1 MQSKYGKIT
10 HHMRCGYV
18 LTFKRWGAT
27 NTSTI
32 TMGHNLLRKIAGNST
47 TEVWTIA
54 SESVAMPGSVQCL
67 FFVSLFALFCSGGAY
82 ACLGGATI
90 RPTKG
95 KNFSKSSITLS
106 IFLFI
111 HSIAFAQIYMYTRFF
126 TTKYTRDKIIINE
139 TIKRFLK
146 RLKAKNFY
154 WRNVQ
159 NNKRTR
165 PLFETCIGHF
175 NYKNTFYIKQNEFG
189 AIPNSFT
196 RKLIIFF
203 LLGLTSFLFL

>member
-1 MQSKYGKIT
+1 M
-10 HHMRCGYV
+10 
-18 LTFKRWGAT
+18 L
-27 NTSTI
+27 
-32 TMGHNLLRKIAGNST
+32 
-47 TEVWTIA
+47 
-54 SESVAMPGSVQCL
+54 GSVQCL
-67 FFVSLFALFCSGGAY
+67 FFVSLFALFCSSGAY

-106 IFLFI
+106 IFLFM
-111 HSIAFAQIYMYTRFF
+111 HTIAFAQIYMYTKFF
-126 TTKYTRDKIIINE
+126 ITKYTHDKIISNE

-165 PLFETCIGHF
+165 PLFETCNGHF
-175 NYKNTFYIKQNEFG
+175 NNKNTFYIKQNEFG

-203 LLGLTSFLFL
+203 FWCSHHFCFFSHFYILI